1 MEPQGQT
8 SEIHGMWTVFSAERV
23 GSPISQ
29 FVNARLV
36 FRGDQFGMQRGERRI
51 GEGTYRVDPGK
62 TPKEIDL
69 TDNSG
74 TRLGIYK
81 LEGDQLTL
89 CLTEPNRPSR
99 PTEFTAPAGSPQ
111 MVLVLRR
118 EIP

>member
-1 MEPQGQT
+1 MIALTLSPVEGSDGSRRPYGLLTT
-8 SEIHGMWTVFSAERV
+8 SHVA
-23 GSPISQ
+23 
-29 FVNARLV
+29 
-36 FRGDQFGMQRGERRI
+36 

-69 TDNSG
+69 TDSSG